1 MNIIPEAFAVAFTL
15 QAKLVLTPM
24 NIAMLIALGLCI
36 AITWRYCKRKI

>member
-15 QAKLVLTPM
+15 QTKLALTPLS
-24 NIAMLIALGLCI
+24 IFMLVALGLCI